1 MRIDLNPEP
10 PAPHAVAEE
19 AAVDDF
25 LLQGATASNAL
36 NTSAGRQW
44 TTWWVVLA
52 VSVHAVVIGGVL
64 YLKPTMFKMDAAR
77 TSDSADKALPVEW
90 IGQAPPIVAVP
101 SPPLQPRV
109 APQTP
114 PAPAPTPVP
123 APAPAPAPAPV
134 PVPVPAP
141 APVPVPVPVI
151 SIAPAPPPAAP
162 PESPEMPP
170 ATEAERGSLAATQAP
185 DSAQVSSASPVP
197 DVTPS
202 QAPNQSEN
210 ENRVGETTAQR
221 VLPQVITA
229 RRVAPIYPA
238 TSRRRS
244 EEGDVVLDVLVGADG
259 RVTQITVAGS
269 SDFERLDKAAVAA
282 VQQWRFVPGRVAGEP
297 QAMRLRVPIRFQL
310 R

>member
-36 NTSAGRQW
+36 NASAGRQW

-123 APAPAPAPAPV
+123 V

-141 APVPVPVPVI
+141 APAPAPVI

-170 ATEAERGSLAATQAP
+170 ATEAERGPLAATQAP

>member
-1 MRIDLNPEP
+1 VRIDLNPEP

-101 SPPLQPRV
+101 SPPLPPRV

-123 APAPAPAPAPV
+123 V
-134 PVPVPAP
+134 PVPVPA
-141 APVPVPVPVI
+141 PVPVPVI

-170 ATEAERGSLAATQAP
+170 ATTQAP

>member
-123 APAPAPAPAPV
+123 APVPAPV
-134 PVPVPAP
+134 
-141 APVPVPVPVI
+141 PVPVPVPVI
-151 SIAPAPPPAAP
+151 SIAPAP

-170 ATEAERGSLAATQAP
+170 ATEAERGPLAATQAP

>member
-36 NTSAGRQW
+36 NASAGRQW

-114 PAPAPTPVP
+114 PAPVPVPVPVP
-123 APAPAPAPAPV
+123 APA
-134 PVPVPAP
+134 PAP

-170 ATEAERGSLAATQAP
+170 ATEAERGPLAATQAP

>member
-36 NTSAGRQW
+36 NVSAGRQW

-123 APAPAPAPAPV
+123 AP
-134 PVPVPAP
+134 VPA
-141 APVPVPVPVI
+141 PVPVPVI

-162 PESPEMPP
+162 PESPAMPP
-170 ATEAERGSLAATQAP
+170 ATEAERGPLAATQAP

>member
-36 NTSAGRQW
+36 NASAGRQW

-101 SPPLQPRV
+101 SPPLPPRV

-123 APAPAPAPAPV
+123 V
-134 PVPVPAP
+134 PVP

-170 ATEAERGSLAATQAP
+170 ATEAERGPLAATQAP
-185 DSAQVSSASPVP
+185 DSAQVSRASPVP

-202 QAPNQSEN
+202 QAPSQSKN
-210 ENRVGETTAQR
+210 ENPVGETTAQR

>member
-36 NTSAGRQW
+36 NASAGRQW

-114 PAPAPTPVP
+114 PAAAPTPVPVPVPVSVP
-123 APAPAPAPAPV
+123 APAPAPA
-134 PVPVPAP
+134 
-141 APVPVPVPVI
+141 PVI

-170 ATEAERGSLAATQAP
+170 ATEAERGPLAATQAP

>member
-1 MRIDLNPEP
+1 
-10 PAPHAVAEE
+10 
-19 AAVDDF
+19 
-25 LLQGATASNAL
+25 
-36 NTSAGRQW
+36 
-44 TTWWVVLA
+44 
-52 VSVHAVVIGGVL
+52 
-64 YLKPTMFKMDAAR
+64 MDAFWTPSGR
-77 TSDSADKALPVEW
+77 
-90 IGQAPPIVAVP
+90 IVDTFWMPFGSRDVP
-101 SPPLQPRV
+101 GV
-109 APQTP
+109 HFGEY
-114 PAPAPTPVP
+114 
-123 APAPAPAPAPV
+123 
-134 PVPVPAP
+134 
-141 APVPVPVPVI
+141 I
-151 SIAPAPPPAAP
+151 YFCCFW
-162 PESPEMPP
+162 
-170 ATEAERGSLAATQAP
+170 
-185 DSAQVSSASPVP
+185 

>member
-1 MRIDLNPEP
+1 
-10 PAPHAVAEE
+10 
-19 AAVDDF
+19 
-25 LLQGATASNAL
+25 
-36 NTSAGRQW
+36 
-44 TTWWVVLA
+44 
-52 VSVHAVVIGGVL
+52 
-64 YLKPTMFKMDAAR
+64 
-77 TSDSADKALPVEW
+77 
-90 IGQAPPIVAVP
+90 
-101 SPPLQPRV
+101 
-109 APQTP
+109 
-114 PAPAPTPVP
+114 
-123 APAPAPAPAPV
+123 
-134 PVPVPAP
+134 
-141 APVPVPVPVI
+141 
-151 SIAPAPPPAAP
+151 
-162 PESPEMPP
+162 MPP
-170 ATEAERGSLAATQAP
+170 ATEAERGPLAATQAP

-202 QAPNQSEN
+202 QAPNQN
-210 ENRVGETTAQR
+210 C
-221 VLPQVITA
+221 LPRQLPSQVITA

>member
-114 PAPAPTPVP
+114 PAPVPVP
-123 APAPAPAPAPV
+123 VPVTAPAPAPAPV
-134 PVPVPAP
+134 
-141 APVPVPVPVI
+141 PVPVPVPVI

-170 ATEAERGSLAATQAP
+170 ATEAERGPLAATQAP
-185 DSAQVSSASPVP
+185 DSAQVSRASPVP

-202 QAPNQSEN
+202 QAPSQSEN

>member
-36 NTSAGRQW
+36 NASAGRQW

-114 PAPAPTPVP
+114 LAPVP
-123 APAPAPAPAPV
+123 APVPA
-134 PVPVPAP
+134 PAP

-170 ATEAERGSLAATQAP
+170 ATEAERGPLAATQAP

>member
-36 NTSAGRQW
+36 DASSGRQW

-114 PAPAPTPVP
+114 PAPVPVPVPVP
-123 APAPAPAPAPV
+123 APAPAPAPV
-134 PVPVPAP
+134 
-141 APVPVPVPVI
+141 PVPVPVPVI

-162 PESPEMPP
+162 PEPPEMPL
-170 ATEAERGSLAATQAP
+170 AAEAERGPLAATQAP

>member
-36 NTSAGRQW
+36 NASAGRQW

-77 TSDSADKALPVEW
+77 TSDPADKALPVEW

-123 APAPAPAPAPV
+123 V

-141 APVPVPVPVI
+141 VPVPVPVPVI

-170 ATEAERGSLAATQAP
+170 ATEAERGPLAATQAP

>member
-123 APAPAPAPAPV
+123 V
-134 PVPVPAP
+134 PVPVP

-170 ATEAERGSLAATQAP
+170 ATEAERGPLAATQAP

>member
-1 MRIDLNPEP
+1 VRIDLNPEP

-36 NTSAGRQW
+36 NASAGRQW

-114 PAPAPTPVP
+114 PAPVPVP
-123 APAPAPAPAPV
+123 VPVPAPAPAPV
-134 PVPVPAP
+134 PVPVP
-141 APVPVPVPVI
+141 VPVI
-151 SIAPAPPPAAP
+151 SIASAPPPAAP

-170 ATEAERGSLAATQAP
+170 ATEAERGPLAATQAP

>member
-114 PAPAPTPVP
+114 PTPAPTPV
-123 APAPAPAPAPV
+123 PV

-141 APVPVPVPVI
+141 AAAAVPVI

-170 ATEAERGSLAATQAP
+170 ATEAERGPLAATQAP

>member
-36 NTSAGRQW
+36 NASAGRQW

-114 PAPAPTPVP
+114 PAPV
-123 APAPAPAPAPV
+123 PV

-141 APVPVPVPVI
+141 APAPVPVPVPVPVI

-170 ATEAERGSLAATQAP
+170 ATEAERGPLAATQAP

>member
-36 NTSAGRQW
+36 DASSGRQW

-114 PAPAPTPVP
+114 PAPV
-123 APAPAPAPAPV
+123 PV

-141 APVPVPVPVI
+141 APAPVPVPVI

-170 ATEAERGSLAATQAP
+170 ATTQAP

>member
-36 NTSAGRQW
+36 DASSGRQW

-123 APAPAPAPAPV
+123 APAPVPV
-134 PVPVPAP
+134 PVPVPA
-141 APVPVPVPVI
+141 PVI

-170 ATEAERGSLAATQAP
+170 ATEAERGPLAATQAP

>member
-1 MRIDLNPEP
+1 MPL
-10 PAPHAVAEE
+10 
-19 AAVDDF
+19 AA
-25 LLQGATASNAL
+25 
-36 NTSAGRQW
+36 
-44 TTWWVVLA
+44 
-52 VSVHAVVIGGVL
+52 
-64 YLKPTMFKMDAAR
+64 
-77 TSDSADKALPVEW
+77 
-90 IGQAPPIVAVP
+90 
-101 SPPLQPRV
+101 
-109 APQTP
+109 
-114 PAPAPTPVP
+114 
-123 APAPAPAPAPV
+123 
-134 PVPVPAP
+134 
-141 APVPVPVPVI
+141 
-151 SIAPAPPPAAP
+151 
-162 PESPEMPP
+162 
-170 ATEAERGSLAATQAP
+170 EAERGPLAATQAP
-185 DSAQVSSASPVP
+185 DSAQVSRASPVP

-202 QAPNQSEN
+202 QAPSQSEN

>member
-36 NTSAGRQW
+36 NASAGRQW

-114 PAPAPTPVP
+114 ARASSNASSSSSFSSRTRTRNLHCTRT
-123 APAPAPAPAPV
+123 
-134 PVPVPAP
+134 
-141 APVPVPVPVI
+141 
-151 SIAPAPPPAAP
+151 AA
-162 PESPEMPP
+162 S
-170 ATEAERGSLAATQAP
+170 R
-185 DSAQVSSASPVP
+185 
-197 DVTPS
+197 
-202 QAPNQSEN
+202 
-210 ENRVGETTAQR
+210 TT
-221 VLPQVITA
+221 
-229 RRVAPIYPA
+229 
-238 TSRRRS
+238 
-244 EEGDVVLDVLVGADG
+244 
-259 RVTQITVAGS
+259 
-269 SDFERLDKAAVAA
+269 
-282 VQQWRFVPGRVAGEP
+282 
-297 QAMRLRVPIRFQL
+297 
-310 R
+310 

>member
-36 NTSAGRQW
+36 NASAGRQW
-44 TTWWVVLA
+44 TTWWVLLA

-123 APAPAPAPAPV
+123 VPVPAPAPAPAPA
-134 PVPVPAP
+134 
-141 APVPVPVPVI
+141 PVPVPVI

-162 PESPEMPP
+162 PESPETPP
-170 ATEAERGSLAATQAP
+170 ATEAERGPLAATQAP

>member
-36 NTSAGRQW
+36 NASAGRQW

-52 VSVHAVVIGGVL
+52 VSVHAVMIGGVL

-77 TSDSADKALPVEW
+77 TSDSDDKALPVEW

-114 PAPAPTPVP
+114 PTPAPT
-123 APAPAPAPAPV
+123 PV

-141 APVPVPVPVI
+141 APVPVI

-170 ATEAERGSLAATQAP
+170 ATEAERGPLAATQAP

>member
-36 NTSAGRQW
+36 NASAGRQW

-114 PAPAPTPVP
+114 PAAAPTPVPVPVPVSVPVSVP
-123 APAPAPAPAPV
+123 APAPA
-134 PVPVPAP
+134 
-141 APVPVPVPVI
+141 PVI

-170 ATEAERGSLAATQAP
+170 ATEAERGPLAATQAP

>member
-36 NTSAGRQW
+36 NASAGRQW

-114 PAPAPTPVP
+114 PAPVPVP
-123 APAPAPAPAPV
+123 APAPAPV
-134 PVPVPAP
+134 
-141 APVPVPVPVI
+141 PVPVPVPVI

-170 ATEAERGSLAATQAP
+170 ATEAERGPLAATQAP

>member
-36 NTSAGRQW
+36 DASSGRQW

-52 VSVHAVVIGGVL
+52 VSVHAAVIGGVL

-123 APAPAPAPAPV
+123 APAP
-134 PVPVPAP
+134 
-141 APVPVPVPVI
+141 VPVPVI

-162 PESPEMPP
+162 PEPPEMPL
-170 ATEAERGSLAATQAP
+170 AAEAERGPLAATQAP

>member
-36 NTSAGRQW
+36 NASAGRQW

-64 YLKPTMFKMDAAR
+64 YLKPTMFKMDATR

-123 APAPAPAPAPV
+123 VPAPAPA
-134 PVPVPAP
+134 
-141 APVPVPVPVI
+141 PVI
-151 SIAPAPPPAAP
+151 SIAPAPP
-162 PESPEMPP
+162 ESPETPP
-170 ATEAERGSLAATQAP
+170 ATEAERGPLAAPQALA
-185 DSAQVSSASPVP
+185 SAQVSSVSPVP

-202 QAPNQSEN
+202 QAPSQSKN
-210 ENRVGETTAQR
+210 ENRVGEITAQR

-259 RVTQITVAGS
+259 RVTQITVAGT

>member
-36 NTSAGRQW
+36 NASAGRQW

-123 APAPAPAPAPV
+123 APAPV
-134 PVPVPAP
+134 
-141 APVPVPVPVI
+141 PVPVPVPVI

-170 ATEAERGSLAATQAP
+170 ATEAERGPLAATQAP

>member
-25 LLQGATASNAL
+25 LLQGATASKAL
-36 NTSAGRQW
+36 NASAGRQW

-123 APAPAPAPAPV
+123 APV
-134 PVPVPAP
+134 P

-170 ATEAERGSLAATQAP
+170 ATEAERGPLAATQAP

>member
-123 APAPAPAPAPV
+123 APV
-134 PVPVPAP
+134 P

-170 ATEAERGSLAATQAP
+170 ATEAERGPLAATQAP

>member
-1 MRIDLNPEP
+1 VRIDLNPEP

-36 NTSAGRQW
+36 NASAGRQW

-64 YLKPTMFKMDAAR
+64 YLKPTMFKMDAAL

-114 PAPAPTPVP
+114 PAP
-123 APAPAPAPAPV
+123 V

-141 APVPVPVPVI
+141 APVPVPVI

-170 ATEAERGSLAATQAP
+170 ATTQAP
-185 DSAQVSSASPVP
+185 DSAQVSSASPVQ

>member
-36 NTSAGRQW
+36 NASAGRQW

-123 APAPAPAPAPV
+123 VPVPAPAPAPAPV
-134 PVPVPAP
+134 LVPA
-141 APVPVPVPVI
+141 PVI

-170 ATEAERGSLAATQAP
+170 ATEAERGPLAATQAP

>member
-36 NTSAGRQW
+36 DASSGRQW

-64 YLKPTMFKMDAAR
+64 YLKPTMFKMDVAR

-101 SPPLQPRV
+101 SPPLPPRV

-114 PAPAPTPVP
+114 PAPAP
-123 APAPAPAPAPV
+123 AAAPAPAPAPV
-134 PVPVPAP
+134 PA
-141 APVPVPVPVI
+141 PVI

-170 ATEAERGSLAATQAP
+170 ATTQAP
-185 DSAQVSSASPVP
+185 DSAQVSRASPVP

>member
-36 NTSAGRQW
+36 NASAGRQW

-114 PAPAPTPVP
+114 PTPAPTPVP
-123 APAPAPAPAPV
+123 VPVPAPA
-134 PVPVPAP
+134 PAP

-170 ATEAERGSLAATQAP
+170 ATEAERGPLAATQAP

-229 RRVAPIYPA
+229 RRIAPIYPA

>member
-36 NTSAGRQW
+36 NASAGRQW

-52 VSVHAVVIGGVL
+52 VSVHAAVIGGVL

-114 PAPAPTPVP
+114 PAPV
-123 APAPAPAPAPV
+123 PV

-141 APVPVPVPVI
+141 VPAPVPVPVPVPVI

-170 ATEAERGSLAATQAP
+170 ATEAERGPLAATQAP
-185 DSAQVSSASPVP
+185 DSAQVSRASPVP

>member
-123 APAPAPAPAPV
+123 V

-141 APVPVPVPVI
+141 APAPAPVI

-170 ATEAERGSLAATQAP
+170 ATEAERGPLAATQAP

>member
-10 PAPHAVAEE
+10 PALHAVAEE

-36 NTSAGRQW
+36 NASAGRQL

-90 IGQAPPIVAVP
+90 IGQAPPIVAVQ

-114 PAPAPTPVP
+114 PAPVPVPVPVP
-123 APAPAPAPAPV
+123 APA
-134 PVPVPAP
+134 PAP

-170 ATEAERGSLAATQAP
+170 ATEAERGPLAATQAP

>member
-36 NTSAGRQW
+36 NASAGRQW

-114 PAPAPTPVP
+114 PAPAPASSSSSSSSRTR
-123 APAPAPAPAPV
+123 PAPAPV
-134 PVPVPAP
+134 PVPA
-141 APVPVPVPVI
+141 PVI

-170 ATEAERGSLAATQAP
+170 ATEAERGPLAATQAP

>member
-36 NTSAGRQW
+36 NASAGRQW

-114 PAPAPTPVP
+114 PAPVPVPVP
-123 APAPAPAPAPV
+123 APAPAPAPA
-134 PVPVPAP
+134 
-141 APVPVPVPVI
+141 PVPVPVI

-170 ATEAERGSLAATQAP
+170 ATEAERGPLAATQAP

>member
-36 NTSAGRQW
+36 DASSGRQW

-123 APAPAPAPAPV
+123 V

-141 APVPVPVPVI
+141 APVI

-162 PESPEMPP
+162 PESLEMPP